1 MWQMTQNS
9 IALFFRGKLF
19 VDPGKV
25 IRQLL
30 IGIVVTAVLLIVLAK
45 IGAPLWLAALI
56 AALLGGGL
64 QPYLLKDLKYL

>member
-9 IALFFRGKLF
+9 IALFFRGRLF
-19 VDPGKV
+19 ADPGKV

-30 IGIVVTAVLLIVLAK
+30 IGVVITAALLVVLAK
-45 IGAPLWLAALI
+45 IGAPLWLAALV

-64 QPYLLKDLKYL
+64 QPYLFKDLKYL

>member
-9 IALFFRGKLF
+9 IALFFRGRLF
-19 VDPGKV
+19 ADPGKV

-30 IGIVVTAVLLIVLAK
+30 IGIVVTAVLLVVLAK
-45 IGAPLWLAALI
+45 LGTPLWLAALV

-64 QPYLLKDLKYL
+64 QPYLFKDLKYL

>member
-19 VDPGKV
+19 ADPGKV

-64 QPYLLKDLKYL
+64 QPYLFKDLKYV